1 MAYTNTA
8 FTTMASE
15 SLVGT
20 GQLVDKLNTINAAMS
35 TQMSN
40 LVSSLNAGTALSSQ
54 DLLNVQTQLQNL
66 TVAMEMESSMVKA
79 VSDLLKSIVSK
90 VG

>member
-1 MAYTNTA
+1 MAFSTTA
-8 FTTMASE
+8 QE
-15 SLVGT
+15 SLVGPL
-20 GQLVDKLNTINAAMS
+20 QLVDKLNSINAAMS
-35 TQMSN
+35 TQMST
-40 LVSSLNAGTALSSQ
+40 LVSSLNASAALSSQ
-54 DLLNVQTQLQNL
+54 DLLGIQTQLQNL